1 MTYSGQRLSW
11 CGKKHLTLG
20 MNSQCKTSCSCSW
33 PALRPPGYDNI
44 NSSTEDQY
52 LSCSGNPANF
62 SRFDTEAG
70 ICSLCGKIPRAHMQM
85 VRKRLSGVG
94 LKVAAA
100 LEMVQRCTR
109 GQSWR
114 GWQPNLYRQVFL
126 FFIFIGAVAG
136 PSNWISYVIIQMKH
150 S

>member
-1 MTYSGQRLSW
+1 MQW
-11 CGKKHLTLG
+11 AKIEPVWQKKPLTLG

-33 PALRPPGYDNI
+33 PDMRPPGYDNI
-44 NSSTEDQY
+44 NSSAEDQY
-52 LSCSGNPANF
+52 LSCSGNPGNF
-62 SRFDTEAG
+62 GRFDTEAG

-85 VRKRLSGVG
+85 VRKRLSGGG

-114 GWQPNLYRQVFL
+114 WWQPNLYRQVFL
-126 FFIFIGAVAG
+126 FFIFIGAVVG
-136 PSNWISYVIIQMKH
+136 PSNWIPYVIIQIKH